1 MATMVYAVESW
12 ILALIS
18 WAWLSFQEMWA
29 WSLLSAH
36 VFYGVM
42 LLSSLNVVASGIAP
56 ENAGPRA
63 AYFGA
68 MLAFTLHCVCCI
80 FDTLAMPVMGRAFES
95 PVNATTCTLARS
107 NQLFFF
113 SDTPFYLAQAGATLA
128 YLVLQL
134 VVAGAGLLDSDLRT
148 LWPGPTWGSGLA
160 VLLCGRLISTFDG
173 MARGVS
179 AQSKYLEIFSLPVV
193 EFVFLFYVF
202 MYMLGILGLLEGL
215 MFPGLGW
222 RKSVRFVEFPAL
234 AVFVI
239 FVMYVTLTKGLLTP
253 TLFALLVLLLV
264 VAAASL
270 IEAVL
275 AQPLPQIS
283 TSALVQP
290 PAYQPPPAW
299 NGRPTAPSFQ
309 WPPGPVPAYAQPRQ
323 GPPVR
328 TLRHV
333 IPSPV
338 EMLGEKNKRA

>member
-12 ILALIS
+12 MLALIS

-42 LLSSLNVVASGIAP
+42 LLSTMNVVASGMAP
-56 ENAGPRA
+56 ENTGPRA

-68 MLAFTLHCVCCI
+68 MLAFTLHSACCI
-80 FDTLAMPVMGRAFES
+80 LDTLPMPAMGNAFQS

-107 NQLFFF
+107 NQLYFF
-113 SDTPFYLAQAGATLA
+113 SDTPFYLVQAGATLG

-134 VVAGAGLLDSDLRT
+134 VVSGAGLLDSELRT

-160 VLLCGRLISTFDG
+160 MLLCGRLISTFDG

-179 AQSKYLEIFSLPVV
+179 GQSKYLEIFSLPVV
-193 EFVFLFYVF
+193 EFAFLFYLL
-202 MYMLGILGLLEGL
+202 MYLLGILGLLEGL

-222 RKSVRFVEFPAL
+222 RKSVRFVEFPTL
-234 AVFVI
+234 GVFFVFVL
-239 FVMYVTLTKGLLTP
+239 YVTLTKGLLTP
-253 TLFALLVLLLV
+253 ALLVLLLLLLL
-264 VAAASL
+264 VAVTSL

-275 AQPLPQIS
+275 AQPLQIP
-283 TSALVQP
+283 TSALIQP
-290 PAYQPPPAW
+290 PQNQPLPAVW
-299 NGRPTAPSFQ
+299 NGRPTAPVFQ
-309 WPPGPVPAYAQPRQ
+309 WPPGPAPAYAQPRQ
-323 GPPVR
+323 GPPMR

-338 EMLGEKNKRA
+338 EMLSEKNKRL

>member
-1 MATMVYAVESW
+1 MGTMVYAVESW
-12 ILALIS
+12 ILALMS

-42 LLSSLNVVASGIAP
+42 LLSSMNVVASGIAP
-56 ENAGPRA
+56 ESTGPRA

-68 MLAFTLHCVCCI
+68 MLAFTLHSTCCI
-80 FDTLAMPVMGRAFES
+80 FDTLPMPVLGRAFES

-107 NQLFFF
+107 NQLYFF

-134 VVAGAGLLDSDLRT
+134 VVSGAGLLDSELRT
-148 LWPGPTWGSGLA
+148 LWPGPIWGSGLA
-160 VLLCGRLISTFDG
+160 MLLCGRLISTFDG
-173 MARGVS
+173 MAKGVTG
-179 AQSKYLEIFSLPVV
+179 QSKYLEIFSLPIV
-193 EFVFLFYVF
+193 EFVFLFFVF
-202 MYMLGILGLLEGL
+202 IFMLGILGLLEGL
-215 MFPGLGW
+215 LFPGLGW

-253 TLFALLVLLLV
+253 TLFILLLFVLV
-264 VAAASL
+264 VDVVGL
-270 IEAVL
+270 VEALL
-275 AQPLPQIS
+275 AQPLPQIP
-283 TSALVQP
+283 TSASVQ
-290 PAYQPPPAW
+290 PAYQPAPAW
-299 NGRPTAPSFQ
+299 NGRPTAPVFQ
-309 WPPGPVPAYAQPRQ
+309 WPQGPVPAYAQPRQ
-323 GPPVR
+323 GPPAR